1 MRSFILAALA
11 ALFIAGC
18 SDSSTAPTPPNPV
31 LTFPTTGSTIFRDVE
46 TNEVLTAKF
55 ATPRLADIDIFGT
68 FKNMPLTDYILY
80 NSASIPL
87 DTLTFAVTSGATYEC
102 INVSGTWYAM
112 TVLAIPTG
120 QKKYNVSDPRANFVT
135 MGTFDGESAIY
146 VIEPRNGG
154 ISRVYQ
160 NGVGLIAAGIAN
172 PDGTFDADF
181 TRE

>member
-18 SDSSTAPTPPNPV
+18 SDNSTAPTPPSPF

-55 ATPRLADIDIFGT
+55 TTPRLADIDIFGT

-80 NSASIPL
+80 NSASMPL

-102 INVSGTWYAM
+102 INLNGTWYAM
-112 TVLAIPTG
+112 TVLAIPSG
-120 QKKYNVSDPRANFVT
+120 QKKYNVLDLPANYVT
-135 MGTFDGESAIY
+135 SGIYDSEPAIY
-146 VIEPRNGG
+146 VIEP
-154 ISRVYQ
+154 ISGTGRVYQ
-160 NGVGLIAAGIAN
+160 NGVGVVAVGIAN